1 MSTFGAKLLNQDMS
15 IARYFCRFNSMQVEQ
30 AFTQSKLEQDKKT
43 AQFLACITAIMIM
56 LVTYSDKMII
66 QPSFWPGIALFSRT
80 ISVAVCV
87 ITALGVCYIRTPQQL
102 SQAVAAFMTF
112 LFFSM
117 QFMVFTFERHYVLHM
132 FFDVI
137 ILITMYFSTLL
148 SLKNATLIGV
158 SYSAFAI
165 TVIYFNKDVSSH
177 TFYMVG
183 LAHVSANFAGVVMSS
198 HEHLMRRQLFVRN
211 TQLSQLADEMKRQA
225 FKDALTQLP
234 NRRAFDNNYEGYQKL
249 IKQQNKT
256 KHVCVVL
263 ADIDYFKRVN
273 DTHGHEMGDTVLKHF
288 STFLTNSLRSADDVY
303 RFGGEEFVI
312 VLPLCSLKDATALI
326 NGMIARLNA
335 EEFKLGSCSLS
346 IQASFG
352 LTIMREEQ
360 QKSVISRADLALY
373 QAKEGGRNQLVI
385 KI

>member
-1 MSTFGAKLLNQDMS
+1 MHL
-15 IARYFCRFNSMQVEQ
+15 
-30 AFTQSKLEQDKKT
+30 
-43 AQFLACITAIMIM
+43 
-56 LVTYSDKMII
+56 
-66 QPSFWPGIALFSRT
+66 
-80 ISVAVCV
+80 
-87 ITALGVCYIRTPQQL
+87 QL
-102 SQAVAAFMTF
+102 P
-112 LFFSM
+112 L
-117 QFMVFTFERHYVLHM
+117 Y
-132 FFDVI
+132 
-137 ILITMYFSTLL
+137 
-148 SLKNATLIGV
+148 
-158 SYSAFAI
+158 
-165 TVIYFNKDVSSH
+165 

-183 LAHVSANFAGVVMSS
+183 LAHVSANFAGVVMSA

-326 NGMIARLNA
+326 NGIIARLNA